1 MSESL
6 EIIYYGQGFSKG
18 DGNGKQKPR
27 TGVTIGRGEPIAA
40 WLSAGKALKSLG
52 LKIDD
57 AILRWTLTEE
67 WENFKRKI

>member
-18 DGNGKQKPR
+18 HNGGQKPR

-52 LKIDD
+52 LKVDD